1 MKSEINHRR
10 RNEEKNNYMEI
21 KQYAT
26 EKPQRINNGIKKE
39 IKLQPLR

>member
-21 KQYAT
+21 KQHAT
-26 EKPQRINNGIKKE
+26 KKHQWINKGIKE
-39 IKLQPLR
+39 ETELQPLR

>member
-26 EKPQRINNGIKKE
+26 ENLNGSTMESKR
-39 IKLQPLR
+39 KLNYNL